1 MLAVRD
7 TGVGMDAEMQAHI
20 FEPFFTTKETGK
32 GTGLG
37 LATVLGIVEQSGGV
51 IRCQSE
57 LGRGTSFKIFLPAV
71 EALASGAGPVGGLA
85 KAPKGCEIILV
96 VEDEDAVR
104 KLARMVLEASGYV
117 VLDARNG
124 REGLALCEV
133 HPGPID
139 LLVTDVVMP
148 ELGGRELAQ
157 GALKLRP
164 GMKVVFL
171 SGHTQDV
178 ILKEGV
184 EKGTAFLRK
193 PFAPVELAQKVRE
206 VLDSDTRLALE

>member
-1 MLAVRD
+1 VTMAVHD

-37 LATVLGIVEQSGGV
+37 LATVLGIVEQSGGT
-51 IRCQSE
+51 IRCRSE
-57 LGRGTSFKIFLPAV
+57 LGHGTTFQIFLPAV
-71 EALASGAGPVGGLA
+71 AEALDKRAGPAGGLTQ
-85 KAPKGCEIILV
+85 APKGSEVILV

-133 HPGPID
+133 HPGRID

-157 GALKLRP
+157 GAHKLRP
-164 GMKVVFL
+164 GMKIMFV

-206 VLDSDTRLALE
+206 VLDK